1 MQLSDLARLNGAA
14 VCGMQKMIRTG
25 ETFRLPSALSAFIGA
40 SGWESV
46 EFTDPETGAH
56 SVASFPDLPSWVEAS
71 PARGGLGTRLSKLA
85 DFIGRPLD
93 SDSAAECAKQLASH
107 LPLPELIAL
116 RPTLVSMA
124 EVNKAATGDNRW
136 NAVIDVVTA
145 RLKREPGNP
154 TGENQHTK
162 GQCTKGGTL
171 DNIQG
176 SYQAPTGT
184 SREAGLRRLRKY
196 ATDAGACA
204 DRGVEQQK
212 AEDAY
217 GAAVRGEVSVN
228 RALIRAGLKEVRPKS
243 IWIGSVDG
251 MADRIIGALGANK
264 AAELVAALTERLTK
278 ES

>member
-25 ETFRLPSALSAFIGA
+25 ETFRLPTALSAFIAA

-136 NAVIDVVTA
+136 NAVIDVVTR
-145 RLKREPGNP
+145 RLKESSRQGARTDLVDNVHEVAERP
-154 TGENQHTK
+154 TGNT
-162 GQCTKGGTL
+162 
-171 DNIQG
+171 
-176 SYQAPTGT
+176 
-184 SREAGLRRLRKY
+184 REAGLRRLRKY

>member
-1 MQLSDLARLNGAA
+1 
-14 VCGMQKMIRTG
+14 
-25 ETFRLPSALSAFIGA
+25 
-40 SGWESV
+40 
-46 EFTDPETGAH
+46 
-56 SVASFPDLPSWVEAS
+56 VEAS

-116 RPTLVSMA
+116 RPTLIGMA

-145 RLKREPGNP
+145 RLKRKAGDWS
-154 TGENQHTK
+154 TK
-162 GQCTKGGTL
+162 SKQSDPAIVDDIHDK
-171 DNIQG
+171 
-176 SYQAPTGT
+176 AARPTGT

-196 ATDAGACA
+196 ATDAGACG

-251 MADRIIGALGANK
+251 MADRIIATLGANK

>member
-25 ETFRLPSALSAFIGA
+25 ETFRLPSALSAFIAA

-145 RLKREPGNP
+145 RLKRDGGAPAGNKNAAK
-154 TGENQHTK
+154 ENPKT
-162 GQCTKGGTL
+162 TL

-176 SYQAPTGT
+176 CFTAPTGT

-196 ATDAGACA
+196 ATDAMACA

-251 MADRIIGALGANK
+251 MADRIVAVLGANK

-278 ES
+278 ET